1 MAIDAKPKVISL
13 LPEGESIVSMV
24 HHDGHLY
31 VATNKEVYV
40 IGGRE
45 KDRLTRVKLNLSK

>member
-1 MAIDAKPKVISL
+1 MAIEAKPKVISL
-13 LPEGESIVSMV
+13 FPEGESIVSMV

-45 KDRLTRVKLNLSK
+45 KDKLTRVKLNLSK